1 MFAFYNL
8 LDTVIRIYI
17 WLLLASVVLSWL
29 VTFNIVNR
37 HNRFVYVIGDF
48 LHRITEPVLRPVR
61 NLLPSMGG
69 IDISPVIVILALY
82 FFRDL
87 AFEYLRP

>member
-48 LHRITEPVLRPVR
+48 LHRSTEPVLRPVR

-82 FFRDL
+82 FLRDL